1 MVRKGDTKEIDAIIR
16 GLGLSQEQR
25 RLLHWAITGEHLT
38 HQEIR
43 EKAKEILEDFPGKR
57 DRRK

>member
-16 GLGLSQEQR
+16 DLGLSQDQR
-25 RLLHWAITGEHLT
+25 RLLHYDITGEQLT

-43 EKAKEILEDFPGKR
+43 ERAKGILEDFPGKR
-57 DRRK
+57 DKWK